1 MQTEQPMGG
10 GAEGQRGPRPDVES
24 RAGYGDLIQPLLARR
39 RLGAEFEEQ
48 LFAALVE
55 ARA

>member
-1 MQTEQPMGG
+1 MGG